1 MTKSLV
7 ALAARIGIIRRS
19 SWLSRTGRDLS
30 LLWYASPFD
39 SKNTRAVVAR
49 GRADFDRATMTLKT
63 STTQIAIGLAS
74 LTVSTLFTAMVI
86 GVIPDHRSETLM
98 ARMRLTE
105 SIAVHFSATSD
116 KVDANTTGQVLA
128 DLITRNPDLQSV
140 GIRQPDGKYLVEAGE
155 HAGYWAEGVPEDNLN
170 TQIQFPLYTGPQL
183 WGTIEARFVPINRP
197 WFAGYGPSR
206 KTQAIVFV
214 GIVCTLLFHQF
225 LRKVLKQLNPTQ
237 AVPRRVHEALDALA
251 EGLLILDEQQRIV
264 LTNSAFTTAIGRTG
278 QALIGQTI
286 NIFSWT
292 LKAGTVVPWDR
303 ALLQG
308 ETVTGV
314 LMRCSETADRTFS
327 VSAVP
332 ILDEHGTTRGTMVS
346 FEDVTE
352 LERNKAELVGMLE
365 QLRESRDEIQQQNRQ
380 LERLATT
387 DPLTGCLNRRAF
399 FMRFEAQWKLAEK
412 HQRPLACILVDIDH
426 FKQIND
432 NHGHSTGDEVL
443 RSIGQLL
450 STSVSEIEA
459 ACRYGGEEFC
469 VLLPGADI
477 TEAARRAEQ
486 LRVTIERMP
495 FEKLSITASFGVSCT
510 SQKAAAPQL
519 MLDQA
524 DASLYAAKRNGRNQ
538 VVCFDRMPTEITER
552 ARSDRR
558 KTFTPEGKN
567 TVDKLDVIP
576 FEAVSAL
583 LSALSFRDVA
593 TAEHSHRVAD
603 LCVKVG
609 EKLLSKAECY
619 RLEVAALLHDIGKVG
634 VPDAILRKSG
644 ELNADEW
651 QLMDQH
657 EQMGVEIVRKAFAS
671 QQLAEIIQNYRAWFN
686 GCSRNPA
693 LPAGNAIPMEARILA
708 IADAWDSMTT
718 SRPWRPGRTF
728 ESAAVE
734 LKRCAGSQFDTE
746 CVEHFL
752 RILRETSASQPA
764 TEMSADARSINEDL
778 AEITTSLEAQNFE
791 RIATITDHL
800 RSAANRLGAKNVT
813 AQADRLRSAVMSDA
827 DLLSILHITRELTT
841 ECRQLQQSAPTAK
854 RPTAE

>member
-1 MTKSLV
+1 MRDPV
-7 ALAARIGIIRRS
+7 FHCFARPDRS
-19 SWLSRTGRDLS
+19 ILKTSTLPL
-30 LLWYASPFD
+30 
-39 SKNTRAVVAR
+39 RAE
-49 GRADFDRATMTLKT
+49 GWNFDRATMTLNT
-63 STTQIAIGLAS
+63 STTRIAIGLSS
-74 LTVSTLFTAMVI
+74 LTMSALFSAMVI
-86 GVIPDHRSETLM
+86 GIIPDHRSETLM

-105 SIAVHFSATSD
+105 SIAVHFSATSG

-128 DLITRNPDLQSV
+128 DLITRNSDLQSI

-155 HAGYWAEGVPEDNLN
+155 HAGHWVEGAPEDKLD
-170 TQIQFPLYTGPQL
+170 TQIHFPLYTGPQL
-183 WGTIEARFVPINRP
+183 WGTIEARFVPINTP

-214 GIVCTLLFHQF
+214 GVVCALLFHQF

-278 QALIGQTI
+278 PALIGQPI
-286 NIFSWT
+286 NTFSWT
-292 LKAGTVVPWDR
+292 LKAGTIVPWDL
-303 ALLQG
+303 ALMNG

-314 LMRCSETADRTFS
+314 LMRCAETADRTFS

-332 ILDEHGTTRGTMVS
+332 ILDEHGTTRGVMIS

-365 QLRESRDEIQQQNRQ
+365 QLRESRDEIQQQNQQ

-399 FMRFEAQWKLAEK
+399 FKRFEAQWKLADK
-412 HQRPLACILVDIDH
+412 HNRPLSCILVDIDH

-432 NHGHSTGDEVL
+432 NHGHRTGDEVL
-443 RSIGQLL
+443 RAIGQLL
-450 STSVSEIEA
+450 STSVSEMQA
-459 ACRYGGEEFC
+459 ACRFGGEEFC
-469 VLLPGADI
+469 VLLPDADI
-477 TEAARRAEQ
+477 TEAARGAEQ
-486 LRVTIERMP
+486 LRVKIERMH
-495 FEKLSITASFGVSCT
+495 FENISITASFGVSCT
-510 SQKAAAPQL
+510 SEKARAPQL

-524 DASLYAAKRNGRNQ
+524 DVSLYAAKRNGRNQ
-538 VVCFDRMPTEITER
+538 VVCFDRMPTKISER
-552 ARSDRR
+552 AGSDRH
-558 KTFTPEGKN
+558 KTF
-567 TVDKLDVIP
+567 VSQRDKTLKTLDVIP

-583 LSALSFRDVA
+583 LSALAFRDAA

-603 LCVKVG
+603 LCVQVG
-609 EKLLSKAECY
+609 GEIFSRAECY

-644 ELNADEW
+644 ELTADEW

-671 QQLAEIIQNYRAWFN
+671 QQLVEIIQNYRAWFN

-693 LPAGNAIPMEARILA
+693 LPAGHSIPMEARILA

-728 ESAAVE
+728 DSAAAE
-734 LKRCAGSQFDTE
+734 LNRCAGSQFDAE

-752 RILRETSASQPA
+752 RIMRQSTRTKPA
-764 TEMSADARSINEDL
+764 IEMSADAKAISEDL
-778 AEITTSLEAQNFE
+778 AEITASVEVQNYA
-791 RIATITDHL
+791 RIAAITDHL
-800 RSAANRLGAKNVT
+800 HSAASRLGADNIT
-813 AQADRLRSAVMSDA
+813 TQADRLRTAVMSDA
-827 DLLSILHITRELTT
+827 DLLSILHITHALTT
-841 ECRQLQQSAPTAK
+841 ECQQLQQTTAL
-854 RPTAE
+854 PVP

>member
-1 MTKSLV
+1 MKL
-7 ALAARIGIIRRS
+7 
-19 SWLSRTGRDLS
+19 
-30 LLWYASPFD
+30 
-39 SKNTRAVVAR
+39 N
-49 GRADFDRATMTLKT
+49 T
-63 STTQIAIGLAS
+63 STTRIAIGLAS
-74 LTVSTLFTAMVI
+74 LTVSAMFSAMVI
-86 GVIPDHRSETLM
+86 GIIPDHRSEKLM

-105 SIAVHFSATSD
+105 SIAVHFSATSG

-128 DLITRNPDLQSV
+128 DLITRNSDLQSI

-155 HAGYWAEGVPEDNLN
+155 HAGRWAEGVPEDNLD

-183 WGTIEARFVPINRP
+183 WGTIEVRFVPINPP

-206 KTQAIVFV
+206 KTQTIVFV
-214 GIVCTLLFHQF
+214 GVVCTLLFHQF

-237 AVPRRVHEALDALA
+237 AVPRRVHEALDALT
-251 EGLLILDEQQRIV
+251 EGLLILDEQKRIV

-278 QALIGQTI
+278 QALIGQSI
-286 NIFSWT
+286 NMFSWT
-292 LKAGTVVPWDR
+292 LKAGTIVPWDG
-303 ALLQG
+303 ALMQG

-314 LMRCSETADRTFS
+314 LMRCAETADRTFS

-332 ILDEHGTTRGTMVS
+332 ILDEHGTTRGVMIS
-346 FEDVTE
+346 FKDVTV
-352 LERNKAELVGMLE
+352 LERNKNELVGMLE
-365 QLRESRDEIQQQNRQ
+365 QLRQSRDEIQQQNQQ

-399 FMRFEAQWKLAEK
+399 FMRFEAEWKLAEK
-412 HQRPLACILVDIDH
+412 HSRPLSCILVDIDY

-450 STSVSEIEA
+450 SNSVSENEV
-459 ACRYGGEEFC
+459 ACRYGGEEFY

-486 LRVTIERMP
+486 FRVTVERMT

-510 SQKAAAPQL
+510 SENAFAPQL
-519 MLDQA
+519 MLDQS

-538 VVCFDRMPTEITER
+538 VVCFDRMPTEITEP
-552 ARSDRR
+552 AKSDRR
-558 KTFTPEGKN
+558 KTFASHSDKSSE
-567 TVDKLDVIP
+567 KLDVIP

-583 LSALSFRDVA
+583 LSALAFRDAA

-603 LCVKVG
+603 LCVQVG
-609 EKLLSKAECY
+609 EKLLSKGECY

-644 ELNADEW
+644 ELSADEW

-671 QQLAEIIQNYRAWFN
+671 PQLAEIIQNYRAWFN

-693 LPAGNAIPMEARILA
+693 LRAGTAIPMEARILA

-728 ESAAVE
+728 ESAAAE
-734 LKRCAGSQFDTE
+734 LKRCAGSQFDAE

-752 RILRETSASQPA
+752 RILRESSTTKPT
-764 TEMSADARSINEDL
+764 TEVSADARAVSEDL
-778 AEITTSLEAQNFE
+778 AEITASLEAQNFA

-800 RSAANRLGAKNVT
+800 RSTASRLGANNIT
-813 AQADRLRSAVMSDA
+813 TEADRLRSAVMSDA
-827 DLLSILHITRELTT
+827 DLLSILHITRALTK
-841 ECRQLQQSAPTAK
+841 ECQQLQQTTAS
-854 RPTAE
+854 PVS

>member
-1 MTKSLV
+1 
-7 ALAARIGIIRRS
+7 
-19 SWLSRTGRDLS
+19 
-30 LLWYASPFD
+30 
-39 SKNTRAVVAR
+39 
-49 GRADFDRATMTLKT
+49 
-63 STTQIAIGLAS
+63 
-74 LTVSTLFTAMVI
+74 
-86 GVIPDHRSETLM
+86 
-98 ARMRLTE
+98 
-105 SIAVHFSATSD
+105 
-116 KVDANTTGQVLA
+116 
-128 DLITRNPDLQSV
+128 
-140 GIRQPDGKYLVEAGE
+140 
-155 HAGYWAEGVPEDNLN
+155 
-170 TQIQFPLYTGPQL
+170 
-183 WGTIEARFVPINRP
+183 
-197 WFAGYGPSR
+197 
-206 KTQAIVFV
+206 
-214 GIVCTLLFHQF
+214 
-225 LRKVLKQLNPTQ
+225 
-237 AVPRRVHEALDALA
+237 
-251 EGLLILDEQQRIV
+251 
-264 LTNSAFTTAIGRTG
+264 
-278 QALIGQTI
+278 
-286 NIFSWT
+286 
-292 LKAGTVVPWDR
+292 
-303 ALLQG
+303 
-308 ETVTGV
+308 
-314 LMRCSETADRTFS
+314 
-327 VSAVP
+327 
-332 ILDEHGTTRGTMVS
+332 
-346 FEDVTE
+346 
-352 LERNKAELVGMLE
+352 
-365 QLRESRDEIQQQNRQ
+365 
-380 LERLATT
+380 
-387 DPLTGCLNRRAF
+387 
-399 FMRFEAQWKLAEK
+399 
-412 HQRPLACILVDIDH
+412 
-426 FKQIND
+426 
-432 NHGHSTGDEVL
+432 
-443 RSIGQLL
+443 
-450 STSVSEIEA
+450 
-459 ACRYGGEEFC
+459 
-469 VLLPGADI
+469 
-477 TEAARRAEQ
+477 
-486 LRVTIERMP
+486 
-495 FEKLSITASFGVSCT
+495 
-510 SQKAAAPQL
+510 

>member
-1 MTKSLV
+1 MS
-7 ALAARIGIIRRS
+7 
-19 SWLSRTGRDLS
+19 
-30 LLWYASPFD
+30 
-39 SKNTRAVVAR
+39 
-49 GRADFDRATMTLKT
+49 
-63 STTQIAIGLAS
+63 
-74 LTVSTLFTAMVI
+74 
-86 GVIPDHRSETLM
+86 
-98 ARMRLTE
+98 RMRLTE
-105 SIAVHFSATSD
+105 SIAVHFSATSS
-116 KVDANTTGQVLA
+116 KVDTSTTGQVLA
-128 DLITRNPDLQSV
+128 DLITRNPDLQSLA
-140 GIRQPDGKYLVEAGE
+140 IRQPDGKYLVEAGE
-155 HAGYWAEGVPEDNLN
+155 HAGQWIDGVPDANLD
-170 TQIQFPLYTGPQL
+170 TQIQFPLYSGPQL

-197 WFAGYGPSR
+197 WLGGYGPSR

-264 LTNSAFTTAIGRTG
+264 LTNSAFTTAIGRTS

-286 NIFSWT
+286 NIFSWS
-292 LKAGTVVPWDR
+292 LKAGTIVPWER

-314 LMRCSETADRTFS
+314 LMRCAETADHTFS

-332 ILDEHGTTRGTMVS
+332 ILDEHGATRGAMVS

-352 LERNKAELVGMLE
+352 LERNKAELLTMLE

-399 FMRFEAQWKLAEK
+399 FMRFEAQWKLAAK
-412 HQRPLACILVDIDH
+412 HHRPLSCILVDIDH

-443 RSIGQLL
+443 RLIGDLL
-450 STSVSEIEA
+450 STSVSDMESV
-459 ACRYGGEEFC
+459 CRYGGEEFC
-469 VLLPGADI
+469 VLLPATDM

-486 LRVTIERMP
+486 LRAKIERMP

-510 SQKAAAPQL
+510 SQRASAPQL

-524 DASLYAAKRNGRNQ
+524 DVSLYAAKRNGRNQ
-538 VVCFDRMPTEITER
+538 VVCFDRLPTEITER
-552 ARSDRR
+552 AKSDRR
-558 KTFTPEGKN
+558 KTFASQTDHAGE
-567 TVDKLDVIP
+567 KLDVIP

-583 LSALSFRDVA
+583 LSALSFRDAA

-609 EKLLSKAECY
+609 EQLLSKAECY

-634 VPDAILRKSG
+634 VPDAILRKAG
-644 ELNADEW
+644 ELSEDEW

-657 EQMGVEIVRKAFAS
+657 EQMGAEIVRKAFAS
-671 QQLAEIIQNYRAWFN
+671 QQLAEIIRNYRAWYN

-718 SRPWRPGRTF
+718 SRPWRPGCTF
-728 ESAAVE
+728 ESAAEE
-734 LKRCAGSQFDTE
+734 LKRCAGSQFDPE
-746 CVEHFL
+746 CVGHFL
-752 RILRETSASQPA
+752 RILRESSTTQSA
-764 TEMSADARSINEDL
+764 TEMSADARSISEDL
-778 AEITTSLEAQNFE
+778 AEITASLEAQNFE
-791 RIATITDHL
+791 RIATISDHL
-800 RSAANRLGAKNVT
+800 RSAANRLGAMNVT
-813 AQADRLRSAVMSDA
+813 VQADRLRAAVMSDA
-827 DLLSILHITRELTT
+827 DLLSVLHITRELTN
-841 ECRQLQQSAPTAK
+841 ECQQLHPRREAVVK
-854 RPTAE
+854 